1 MNERKKQRLKSLVG
15 IGIVLAIM
23 AIICVVAWEPIAE
36 AAREPEKFRAWID
49 RCGAWGQVV
58 FVGLVILQIIV
69 AFIPGEPLE
78 IAAGYA
84 FGALEGTILC
94 LIASLLGGT
103 MVFLAVRKWGFRVI
117 DPFISREKIL
127 SFRLF
132 QNQRRLTVLAF
143 VLFLIPG
150 TPKDVMTYAAGL
162 TGIKLPAWL
171 LITSVARLP
180 SILTS
185 TISGDALGVQEYTVA
200 LIAFGVTAAISLIGL
215 LIYRYLEKR
224 HAQK

>member
-1 MNERKKQRLKSLVG
+1 M
-15 IGIVLAIM
+15 
-23 AIICVVAWEPIAE
+23 
-36 AAREPEKFRAWID
+36 
-49 RCGAWGQVV
+49 
-58 FVGLVILQIIV
+58 
-69 AFIPGEPLE
+69 
-78 IAAGYA
+78 
-84 FGALEGTILC
+84 
-94 LIASLLGGT
+94 
-103 MVFLAVRKWGFRVI
+103 
-117 DPFISREKIL
+117 
-127 SFRLF
+127 
-132 QNQRRLTVLAF
+132 LAF

>member
-1 MNERKKQRLKSLVG
+1 MKK
-15 IGIVLAIM
+15 LAQK
-23 AIICVVAWEPIAE
+23 P
-36 AAREPEKFRAWID
+36 
-49 RCGAWGQVV
+49 
-58 FVGLVILQIIV
+58 
-69 AFIPGEPLE
+69 
-78 IAAGYA
+78 GYA

-94 LIASLLGGT
+94 TVASLIGGT

>member
-58 FVGLVILQIIV
+58 FVGLVILQIVV

-94 LIASLLGGT
+94 TCLL
-103 MVFLAVRKWGFRVI
+103 
-117 DPFISREKIL
+117 
-127 SFRLF
+127 
-132 QNQRRLTVLAF
+132 
-143 VLFLIPG
+143 
-150 TPKDVMTYAAGL
+150 Y
-162 TGIKLPAWL
+162 
-171 LITSVARLP
+171 TSP
-180 SILTS
+180 SPR
-185 TISGDALGVQEYTVA
+185 D
-200 LIAFGVTAAISLIGL
+200 
-215 LIYRYLEKR
+215 
-224 HAQK
+224 